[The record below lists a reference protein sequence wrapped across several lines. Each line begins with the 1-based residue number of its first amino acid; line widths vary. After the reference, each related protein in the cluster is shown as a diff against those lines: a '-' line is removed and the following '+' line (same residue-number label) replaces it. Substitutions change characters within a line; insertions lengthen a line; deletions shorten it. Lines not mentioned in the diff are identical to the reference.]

1 MNLERV
7 QKYYELIDREL
18 GLESVEDLFGFES
31 DEEDLFGFESEEDDL
46 FGFESEEIAT
56 ENVLNRFSGLVPF
69 GADTREGLDC
79 IFGLQISMWSG
90 KFGVAKSSRM
100 VMRMLSETLKAI
112 EAGRPIRPQGR
123 NLNIA
128 DLLRAMK
135 AKGMS
140 NADILKSAKRWITID
155 SKLNTNVDSVSN

>member
-18 GLESVEDLFGFES
+18 GLESNDDLFGFES
-31 DEEDLFGFESEEDDL
+31 DEEDLFGLESDDDDL

-56 ENVLNRFSGLVPF
+56 ENMLNRFNGLTPF
-69 GADTREGLDC
+69 SADTKEGLDC

-112 EAGRPIRPQGR
+112 DAGRPIRPQGR
-123 NLNIA
+123 ELNIA

-135 AKGMS
+135 SKGMS

-155 SKLNTNVDSVSN
+155 SKLNANVPSVSD

>member
-18 GLESVEDLFGFES
+18 GLES
-31 DEEDLFGFESEEDDL
+31 EEDDL
-46 FGFESEEIAT
+46 FGFESDEDDLFGFESDEIAT

-69 GADTREGLDC
+69 GADTKEGLDC

-140 NADILKSAKRWITID
+140 NADVLKSAKRWITID
-155 SKLNTNVDSVSN
+155 SNLNTSVDSVSD

>member
-18 GLESVEDLFGFES
+18 GLESDDDLFGFES
-31 DEEDLFGFESEEDDL
+31 DEDDL

-56 ENVLNRFSGLVPF
+56 ENVLNRFNGLVPF
-69 GADTREGLDC
+69 GADTKEGLDC

-140 NADILKSAKRWITID
+140 NADILKSAKKWITID
-155 SKLNTNVDSVSN
+155 SKLNASVDSVSD